1 MIEKINIKLEKLEV
15 EYSIATIERQLEI
28 LDEALLWGMARH
40 VALKGVRKC
49 S

>member
-15 EYSIATIERQLEI
+15 EYGFASIERQIEI
-28 LDEALLWGMARH
+28 LDEALLWGLARYTT
-40 VALKGVRKC
+40 LKEVRKC